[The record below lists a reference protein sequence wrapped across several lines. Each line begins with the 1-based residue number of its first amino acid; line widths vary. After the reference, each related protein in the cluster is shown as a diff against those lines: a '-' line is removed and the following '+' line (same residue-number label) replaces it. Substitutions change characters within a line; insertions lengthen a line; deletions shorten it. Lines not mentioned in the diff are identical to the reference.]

1 MNIPSQIFFND
12 INYGYRAVLLKK
24 NYLWLLPFYASVA
37 NYEKVRRMM
46 RTAIVSYLLKG
57 TLMQV

>member
-1 MNIPSQIFFND
+1 MENLIKECEETTSSYSATGDFLQY

-37 NYEKVRRMM
+37 IMKKCVE
-46 RTAIVSYLLKG
+46 
-57 TLMQV
+57 